1 MEEKEEI
8 LRPNNGYGKFAAWT
22 VSVAVLFIGIA
33 ELCGIGIDRG
43 KPHVALLRIGGV
55 VSFIVGMSSFSLFL
69 LATNVHIL
77 NCRTLRRISK
87 KRKQSKDSSITNN
100 SQTIQNKERDED

>member
-22 VSVAVLFIGIA
+22 LSVAVLFIGIA

-43 KPHVALLRIGGV
+43 RPHLMLMRIGGV
-55 VSFIVGMSSFSLFL
+55 VSFIAGMSSFSLFL

-77 NCRTLRRISK
+77 NCRTLRRINK
-87 KRKQSKDSSITNN
+87 ERKQSKDTITNN
-100 SQTIQNKERDED
+100 SQTIQKQERDED